1 MHQPY
6 TQLYLH
12 LVWATGDRLPL
23 IRPEFRTAIYGCI
36 QDQLRKH
43 RCDVIAIGGIEDHVH
58 VLTRFPTTVA
68 IADIVKHSK
77 GASSNLMTQTV
88 APGEFFKWQGYY
100 GAFTLAKR
108 HAPHVRDY
116 VLRQEEHHRAGRLSE
131 LLERVSEERHAAV
144 SAQIGSPRM

>member
-1 MHQPY
+1 MHQPH
-6 TQLYLH
+6 TQLYVH
-12 LVWATGDRLPL
+12 LVWATWDRLPL
-23 IRPEFRTAIYGCI
+23 IQPAFRQVIYGCI

-43 RCDVIAIGGIEDHVH
+43 RCEVIAIGGMEDHVH

-68 IADIVKHSK
+68 ISDVVKHSK

-108 HAPHVRDY
+108 HAPIVRDY
-116 VLRQEEHHRAGRLSE
+116 ILRQEEHHPRGSLNAE
-131 LLERVSEERHAAV
+131 LERVSESRSTPV
-144 SAQIGSPRM
+144 SAQADSVTS

>member
-12 LVWATGDRLPL
+12 LVWATWDRLPL

>member
-12 LVWATGDRLPL
+12 LVWATWDRLPL
-23 IRPEFRTAIYGCI
+23 IRPEFRQAIYGCI

-68 IADIVKHSK
+68 IADVVKHAK

-88 APGEFFKWQGYY
+88 ARGEFFKWQGYY
-100 GAFTLAKR
+100 GAFTLGKR
-108 HAPHVRDY
+108 HAPIVRDY
-116 VLRQEEHHRAGRLSE
+116 VLRQEEHHREGRLHGE
-131 LLERVSEERHAAV
+131 LERVSEEAVFAV
-144 SAQIGSPRM
+144 SAQADSVKL